1 MAMNKLLIA
10 NRSEIA
16 VRIIRAARELGVKT
30 VQVYSEADADSLA
43 VKMADESVLIGPAKA
58 SDSYLNIEKIIT
70 AARQYGTD
78 AIHPGY
84 GFLAENPEFAERVT
98 TEGLIFI
105 GPNAAVLRS
114 MGDKISA
121 RQTAEKAGVM
131 TVPGSQDAIDDL
143 GQAYDLAAKIGF
155 PVMIKAAGGGGGRG
169 IRVAENPDEFKTLAP
184 QASAESKA
192 AFNDD
197 RLYIEK
203 FIHNAR
209 HLEVQILG
217 DANNVIHC
225 FERECSLQRRRQKIW
240 EEAPAACI
248 DDTTREQMCAAA
260 VKLAKAVK
268 YCGAGTIEFLYDEDN
283 KAFYFIE
290 MNTRIQVE
298 HPVTEMITG
307 IDLVKEMI
315 KVASGEPLSFSQED
329 VRRSGHAIEVRL
341 NAENPA
347 QNFFPSPGTID
358 SITLPTG
365 PGVRFDGA
373 IYSGYT
379 IPPFYDSLIGKL
391 IVWDHSRVDAI
402 RRLSRSLDEFN
413 IEGISTTMP
422 LFQAL
427 LDNDD
432 IGSGDFNIHW
442 LEKWLIEN
450 ADHLATT
457 QEPC

>member
-1 MAMNKLLIA
+1 MNKLLIA

-16 VRIIRAARELGVKT
+16 VRIIRAARELGIKT

-43 VKMADESVLIGPAKA
+43 VKMADESVMIGPARA

-70 AARQYGTD
+70 AARQSGAD

-84 GFLAENPEFAERVT
+84 GFLAENSEFAELVT
-98 TEGLIFI
+98 AEGLIFV
-105 GPNAAVLRS
+105 GPDAEVLRS
-114 MGDKISA
+114 MGDKITA
-121 RQTAEKAGVM
+121 RVMAEQAGVD
-131 TVPGSQDAIDDL
+131 TVPGSHGAIDDL
-143 GQAYDLAAKIGF
+143 DQAFDLALQIGF

-169 IRVAENPDEFKTLAP
+169 IRVAESPDEFKTLAP

-217 DANNVIHC
+217 DGKDAIHC
-225 FERECSLQRRRQKIW
+225 FERECSLQRRRQKVW
-240 EEAPAACI
+240 EEAPAICI
-248 DDTTREQMCAAA
+248 DDHTREQMCAAA

-268 YCGAGTIEFLYDEDN
+268 YCGAGTIEFLYDEDH
-283 KAFYFIE
+283 KVFYFIE

-298 HPVTEMITG
+298 HPITEMITG
-307 IDLVKEMI
+307 IDLVKEMV
-315 KVASGEPLSFSQED
+315 KVASGKPLSYSQKD
-329 VRRSGHAIEVRL
+329 VSRSGHAIEVRL

-347 QNFFPSPGTID
+347 QNFFPSPGIIE
-358 SITLPTG
+358 SITFPAG
-365 PGVRFDGA
+365 PGVRFDGS
-373 IYSGYT
+373 IYPGYT

-391 IVWDHSRVDAI
+391 IVWDRTRTDAI
-402 RRLSRSLDEFN
+402 RRLSRSLNEFD
-413 IEGISTTMP
+413 IKGISTTMP

-427 LDNDD
+427 VDNDD
-432 IGSGDFNIHW
+432 IENGDFNIHW
-442 LEKWLIEN
+442 LEKWLMNN
-450 ADHLATT
+450 ADNLAAT
-457 QEPC
+457 EEIS

>member
-1 MAMNKLLIA
+1 MNKLLIA

-16 VRIIRAARELGVKT
+16 VRIIRAARELGITT

-43 VKMADESVLIGPAKA
+43 VKMADESVMIGPAKA
-58 SDSYLNIEKIIT
+58 SDSYLNIEKIIS
-70 AARQYGTD
+70 AAQQSGAD

-84 GFLAENPEFAERVT
+84 GFLAENPEFAERIT
-98 TEGLIFI
+98 TEGLIFV
-105 GPNAAVLRS
+105 GPDAHVLRS

-121 RQTAEKAGVM
+121 RNTAEQAGVI
-131 TVPGSQDAIDDL
+131 TVPGSQGAIDDL
-143 GQAYDLAAKIGF
+143 DQAYDLATRIGF

-209 HLEVQILG
+209 HIEVQILG
-217 DANNVIHC
+217 DGNDVIHC

-240 EEAPAACI
+240 EEAPATCI
-248 DDTTREQMCAAA
+248 DDHTRKQMCAAA

-283 KAFYFIE
+283 KEFYFIE

-298 HPVTEMITG
+298 HPITEMITG

-315 KVASGEPLSFSQED
+315 KVASGKPLSYSQND
-329 VRRSGHAIEVRL
+329 VKRSGHAIEVRL
-341 NAENPA
+341 NAEDPA
-347 QNFFPSPGTID
+347 QNFFPSPGIIE
-358 SITLPTG
+358 SMTLPTG
-365 PGVRFDGA
+365 PGVRFDGS

-391 IVWDHSRVDAI
+391 IVWDHTRDDAI
-402 RRLSRSLDEFN
+402 SRLNRSLNEFD

-427 LDNDD
+427 LDDDD
-432 IGSGDFNIHW
+432 IENGDFNIHW
-442 LEKWLIEN
+442 LEKWLINN
-450 ADHLATT
+450 ADNLVAN
-457 QEPC
+457 EGLS